1 MYIPYFKLAI
11 PFFSRFNLNRDVES
25 QLNEMRRPLLN
36 QMVELWKTMGLT
48 HLQEARIDPMLGY
61 FKGKYLCTLH
71 PLCFISNR
79 SETELVSQFSNFDSF
94 AYFSTKISV
103 ALLIKEIRCSVVGMA
118 WF

>member
-1 MYIPYFKLAI
+1 MY
-11 PFFSRFNLNRDVES
+11 FFLVSRDVES

-79 SETELVSQFSNFDSF
+79 SKEACTKYSLFFRILVLIFLGGQWNNSS
-94 AYFSTKISV
+94 
-103 ALLIKEIRCSVVGMA
+103 LLLKYILE
-118 WF
+118 FLDFF

>member
-1 MYIPYFKLAI
+1 MLSKFSKIFPTICSGNIYIPYFKLSI

-61 FKGKYLCTLH
+61 FKGKYLLCT
-71 PLCFISNR
+71 
-79 SETELVSQFSNFDSF
+79 NF
-94 AYFSTKISV
+94 TPN
-103 ALLIKEIRCSVVGMA
+103 
-118 WF
+118 

>member
-1 MYIPYFKLAI
+1 MLSKISKTIFYHMLWKYILSHVLNLQYVPI
-11 PFFSRFNLNRDVES
+11 FFVLNRDVES

-79 SETELVSQFSNFDSF
+79 SKE
-94 AYFSTKISV
+94 ACTKYS
-103 ALLIKEIRCSVVGMA
+103 LFLE
-118 WF
+118 F